1 MEISLKRKEISIFR
15 EVCSTEQVFEQSCE
29 IVVPD
34 TKEDIAIVL
43 LSDAAYKLRSKDIED
58 GKVKLKIDLE
68 YKCAFVPE
76 SGVGIQTLNSGQTL
90 EYELAAEGSS
100 SENSVVCEIKIV
112 SIETKVLNPRKIM
125 IRIKLHIRQ
134 CCYEENNLV
143 WYEKPEEA
151 ENNVFFKTEEQNALI
166 ISYVDEKTFSLDNE
180 FEMAGLTDSTE
191 IISAKAKYFAD
202 SSDAVGSKLIVKGHA
217 EVEILYI
224 TEGKLEHALRSTA
237 FSQLFELPERD
248 TMPNI
253 TASILP
259 TGDFYELNGGM
270 LCCELHAVMQI
281 VCRENKKFSFV
292 SDAYACRATSEVQ
305 YENNAVCTGISNT
318 ETTES
323 VRLSGNAGEEV
334 SMIEYSSVNT
344 GLPEKNDTEIKLP
357 IYADVV
363 YSNKDGA
370 VGACRIKGAVK
381 LPYSGGTVYAALLSS
396 RLSSNG
402 DEVIL
407 NADIKLTEEFS
418 ENAEMSS
425 VSAVVIEKDETEGS
439 CPSLYICRMGED
451 IWELAKKY
459 GSDPELIVSMNG
471 IGGDSFETGR
481 LIMIPKL

>member
-1 MEISLKRKEISIFR
+1 MEISLKRKEISTFR

-34 TKEDIAIVL
+34 TKEDIARIL
-43 LSDAAYKLRSKDIED
+43 FSDAAYKLRSKDIDD
-58 GKVKLKIDLE
+58 GKIKLELDLE
-68 YKCAFVPE
+68 YKCVFVPE
-76 SGVGIQTLNSGQTL
+76 SGAGISTLNSEQTV
-90 EYELAAEGSS
+90 ECELAAEGSNS
-100 SENSVVCEIKIV
+100 DNSVICEIKLV
-112 SIETKVLNPRKIM
+112 SVDTKILNPRKIM
-125 IRIKLHIRQ
+125 IKIKLHIRQ
-134 CCYEENNLV
+134 RCYGENDLV
-143 WYEKPEEA
+143 WYERPEET
-151 ENNVFFKTEEQNALI
+151 EHNVFFKTEEQNAVI

-180 FEMAGLTDSTE
+180 FEMAGLGDSNE
-191 IISAKAKYFAD
+191 IICAKATYFAD
-202 SSDAVGSKLIVKGHA
+202 SSDTVGSKLIVKGHA
-217 EVEILYI
+217 EIEIVY
-224 TEGKLEHALRSTA
+224 TSDGKLEHALRSTA
-237 FSQLFELPERD
+237 FSQLFELTERD
-248 TMPNI
+248 TVPNV
-253 TASILP
+253 TASIIP

-323 VRLSGNAGEEV
+323 IRLSGNAGEEV

-344 GLPEKNDTEIKLP
+344 GLPEKNETEIKLP

-370 VGACRIKGAVK
+370 VGACRIKGVVK

-425 VSAVVIEKDETEGS
+425 ASAVVIEKDETKGS

-471 IGGDSFETGR
+471 IDGDSFETGR